1 MILSIQWNVFPTLE
15 HGWTRNPD
23 ALPEAGLEHGL
34 LSVEVAADAEVV
46 EAGQAGVPE
55 HLKDEQER
63 LGHVDLVKAR
73 SKLILGDSELLFANS
88 GGGCSN

>member
-1 MILSIQWNVFPTLE
+1 M
-15 HGWTRNPD
+15 
-23 ALPEAGLEHGL
+23 
-34 LSVEVAADAEVV
+34 AADAEVV